1 MKKGKRVMAM
11 TTSVRKNFTL
21 TNVVALSKYL
31 KGFTPKIEK
40 DKQLLEF
47 LDAMYTHGPD
57 ENFDVL
63 YHGFMFRGISSNL
76 LLQIE
81 NIDSMEYASWSKDI
95 DVAVDFANKQHAWH
109 QYLLIH
115 YGWAIDP
122 AKVKTI
128 ALNRFD
134 TITGLENYYPS
145 REKEVI
151 APLLPSEC
159 LILDISG
166 NNRKPVENFEQII
179 GK

>member
-1 MKKGKRVMAM
+1 MAI

-21 TNVVALSKYL
+21 TNVIALSKYL

-47 LDAMYTHGPD
+47 LDALYIHGPD

-76 LLQIE
+76 LL
-81 NIDSMEYASWSKDI
+81 NIGDINKMEFASWSKDI
-95 DVAVDFANKQHAWH
+95 DIAVDFANKQRAWH
-109 QYLLIH
+109 QYLLIY

-122 AKVKTI
+122 AKIKTI
-128 ALNRFD
+128 ALNQFD
-134 TITGLENYYPS
+134 VLTGLENYNPS

-151 APLLPSEC
+151 APLLPGEC
-159 LILDISG
+159 VILDISG
-166 NNRKPVENFEQII
+166 NNRKPIETFEQTI

>member
-1 MKKGKRVMAM
+1 MAM

-21 TNVVALSKYL
+21 TNVIALSKYL
-31 KGFTPKIEK
+31 KGFTPIIEK

-47 LDAMYTHGPD
+47 LDAMYIHGPD

-76 LLQIE
+76 LL
-81 NIDSMEYASWSKDI
+81 NIGDINKMEFASWSKDI
-95 DVAVDFANKQHAWH
+95 DIAVDFANKQRAWR
-109 QYLLIH
+109 QYLLIY

-122 AKVKTI
+122 AKIKTI
-128 ALNRFD
+128 ALNQFD
-134 TITGLENYYPS
+134 ALTGLENYNPS

-151 APLLPSEC
+151 APLIPGEC
-159 LILDISG
+159 VILDISG
-166 NNRKPVENFEQII
+166 NNRKPIETFEQTI

>member
-1 MKKGKRVMAM
+1 MTM

-47 LDAMYTHGPD
+47 LDAMYNHGPD

-76 LLQIE
+76 LLQIG
-81 NIDSMEYASWSKDI
+81 NIDKMKFASWSKDI
-95 DVAVDFANKQHAWH
+95 DIAVDFANKQHAWH
-109 QYLLIH
+109 QYLLIR
-115 YGWAIDP
+115 YGRAIDP

-134 TITGLENYYPS
+134 TLTGLENYYPS

-159 LILDISG
+159 VILDISG
-166 NNRKPVENFEQII
+166 NNRKPIETFEQII

>member
-1 MKKGKRVMAM
+1 MPMAF
-11 TTSVRKNFTL
+11 SIRKTFTL
-21 TNVVALSKYL
+21 TNVIALSKYL

-47 LDAMYTHGPD
+47 LDSMYIHGPD

-63 YHGFMFRGISSNL
+63 YYGFMFRGISSNL
-76 LLQIE
+76 LL
-81 NIDSMEYASWSKDI
+81 NIGDIDKMKFTSWSKDI

-109 QYLLIH
+109 QYLLIR

-134 TITGLENYYPS
+134 TLTGLENYNPF

-151 APLLPSEC
+151 APLLPGEC
-159 LILDISG
+159 VILDISG
-166 NNRKPVENFEQII
+166 NNRKPVETFETTI

>member
-1 MKKGKRVMAM
+1 MTM
-11 TTSVRKNFTL
+11 TTSVRKIFTL
-21 TNVVALSKYL
+21 TNVIALSKYL

-47 LDAMYTHGPD
+47 INVMYIHGPD

-63 YHGFMFRGISSNL
+63 YYGFMFRGISSNL
-76 LLQIE
+76 LL
-81 NIDSMEYASWSKDI
+81 NIGDIDKMKFASWSKDI
-95 DVAVDFANKQHAWH
+95 DVAIDFANKQHAWH
-109 QYLLIH
+109 QYLLIR

-128 ALNRFD
+128 ALNQFD
-134 TITGLENYYPS
+134 VLTGLENYNPS

-151 APLLPSEC
+151 APLLPGEC
-159 LILDISG
+159 VILDISG
-166 NNRKPVENFEQII
+166 NNRKPIETFEQTI